1 MILRPPD
8 LTRTATPFPYP
19 SPFRSVDG
27 LTGPADIAGDIR
39 WADDSADDI
48 RHHHRLR
55 PADVAPAAV
64 VKPCLQAFVEPAE
77 ARKPCDDGLL
87 GAPATPT
94 IPPVADGASAP
105 QLGRAH
111 VLTPVTNAPLVC
123 HLLLD
128 NNTHQHS
135 VRMREA

>member
-55 PADVAPAAV
+55 LADVGPAAV

-77 ARKPCDDGLL
+77 ALKKCDDELF
-87 GAPATPT
+87 GAQATPT
-94 IPPVADGASAP
+94 IVPVADGASDPAR
-105 QLGRAH
+105 QQRRKGGARQGGGRE
-111 VLTPVTNAPLVC
+111 
-123 HLLLD
+123 
-128 NNTHQHS
+128 
-135 VRMREA
+135 RRGRGKRGGGG